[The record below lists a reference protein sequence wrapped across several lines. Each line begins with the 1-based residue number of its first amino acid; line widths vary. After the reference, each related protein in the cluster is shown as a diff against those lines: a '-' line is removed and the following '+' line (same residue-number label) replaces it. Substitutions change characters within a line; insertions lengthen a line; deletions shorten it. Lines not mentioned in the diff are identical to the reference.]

1 MDWLNFIPC
10 AQVSPGYGSG
20 GWWGPGMMP
29 FGGMGMIIVLI
40 FAAFLI
46 IVLLRVL
53 RNLPA
58 PSRYNEASAEDSPMD
73 ILKKR
78 FARGEI
84 NEEEFNKMKKKIEDH

>member
-1 MDWLNFIPC
+1 MNWLNFIPC
-10 AQVSPGYGSG
+10 AQFPGHGNG

-46 IVLLRVL
+46 IILLRVL
-53 RNLPA
+53 RNLPPPA
-58 PSRYNEASAEDSPMD
+58 RQNGAYPEDSPLD

-78 FARGEI
+78 YARGEI
-84 NEEEFNKMKKKIEDH
+84 NDEEFNKMKKELQDH